1 MVFMPMS
8 QNHADDVVKTVFN
21 PRKIGQNQVDAGLR
35 LFGEKNAAVD
45 NQEFVIKLQNIHI
58 AADLAQATQRDNP
71 EIPLLQRRRF
81 RKVVVKRHHAISV
94 PRLALRGLM

>member
-8 QNHADDVVKTVFN
+8 QNHADNVVKTVFN
-21 PRKIGQNQVDAGLR
+21 PRKIGENQVDSRLR
-35 LFGEKNAAVD
+35 FFREKNAAVD
-45 NQEFVIKLQNIHI
+45 NQEFVIKFQNIHI

-81 RKVVVKRHHAISV
+81 RQVVVKRHHAISV